1 MPFLLS
7 LPPSLVE
14 TFHSL
19 TGKDADEWFCAADP
33 AGKRLG
39 SGGGTVWL
47 MRKKEAPRPPKG
59 EAPSNSKPPLT
70 PPKGERTL
78 APGAS
83 PLGGRGAGGLFIIHA
98 GGCSRRIPA
107 YAPSGKVLIP
117 LPPYKGK
124 RGLTL
129 LDLQTGLFER
139 IMRQAPEGLRTL
151 IASGDVLITAPDVPQ
166 IPDADVVCLGM
177 TERPE
182 LMQNHGVFAIRRDR
196 PDELDFM
203 LQKPSVARMAELE
216 GSHELLMDIG
226 LWLLSDKAVERLKAL
241 ATDDKGEIEFYDLY
255 GAYGLGL
262 GNDPAIDEPRLA
274 DLSVAVVRLDKGRF
288 LHYGTS
294 HELLSSTA
302 EVTGEGSVFVFN
314 SVSEATI
321 GEGAEDIW
329 VENSCLPASW
339 TLCGRNIVTGVI
351 AESQSHKVAESQS
364 HRVAEGPLILQEGQC
379 VDVVPVGE
387 SDYALR
393 PYGFND
399 KFSGRVADAMYM
411 EQSMAEWMARRGVSI
426 ADFATADD
434 IQDAELFPVVS
445 DMAIM
450 GRLLHW
456 FLDAEPDAAT
466 AALWRSCRRLS
477 AGALSDVAN
486 MQRLFSQRKAL
497 YEQAMAREMH
507 TAMKDSACS
516 DRAFSLLR
524 EGLLNGI
531 VTAKSLPRM
540 DVLPDQMVCAQS
552 PVRADVAGGWTDT
565 PPYSVFNGGSVV
577 NFAFNI
583 NGQGPLHVY
592 VRPRKEYNIVCQSVD
607 LGMSETVSTYEELA
621 AYDRVG
627 SPFSIP
633 KAALALSGFLPRFC
647 REDYGS
653 LRRQL
658 EAFGCGLSITMV
670 AAVPAGSGLGT
681 SSILAAT
688 VLGALSDFCALHWS
702 EVEICRRT
710 LALEQLLTTG
720 GGWQDQYGG
729 VIGGIKMLTSDR
741 GFEQD
746 VAVRTLPA
754 TLFDGE
760 QARCHLMYY
769 TGITRTAKH
778 ILVDIVKGMFLHE
791 EERMAILGEMKQ
803 HALNMQHAVEKGDL
817 EGYGRLVRRSWE
829 LNCRLDSGTDPA
841 KVREVCSR
849 IDDLCLGYKLL
860 GAGGGGYMYMV
871 AKDAE
876 AAQRL
881 RRELTDR
888 PLCANSRFVDMEI
901 ADSGLLISRS

>member
-47 MRKKEAPRPPKG
+47 MREAQSPEVQSL
-59 EAPSNSKPPLT
+59 EAPSNSPSR
-70 PPKGERTL
+70 GELWRQGPSL
-78 APGAS
+78 EGRVGEGLWAPS
-83 PLGGRGAGGLFIIHA
+83 IIIHA

-151 IASGDVLITAPDVPQ
+151 IASGDVLITAPEVPQ

-314 SVSEATI
+314 SVGEATI

-364 HRVAEGPLILQEGQC
+364 RRRASGP
-379 VDVVPVGE
+379 
-387 SDYALR
+387 
-393 PYGFND
+393 
-399 KFSGRVADAMYM
+399 SG
-411 EQSMAEWMARRGVSI
+411 G
-426 ADFATADD
+426 T
-434 IQDAELFPVVS
+434 
-445 DMAIM
+445 
-450 GRLLHW
+450 
-456 FLDAEPDAAT
+456 
-466 AALWRSCRRLS
+466 
-477 AGALSDVAN
+477 
-486 MQRLFSQRKAL
+486 
-497 YEQAMAREMH
+497 
-507 TAMKDSACS
+507 
-516 DRAFSLLR
+516 
-524 EGLLNGI
+524 
-531 VTAKSLPRM
+531 
-540 DVLPDQMVCAQS
+540 
-552 PVRADVAGGWTDT
+552 VR
-565 PPYSVFNGGSVV
+565 
-577 NFAFNI
+577 
-583 NGQGPLHVY
+583 
-592 VRPRKEYNIVCQSVD
+592 
-607 LGMSETVSTYEELA
+607 
-621 AYDRVG
+621 
-627 SPFSIP
+627 
-633 KAALALSGFLPRFC
+633 
-647 REDYGS
+647 
-653 LRRQL
+653 
-658 EAFGCGLSITMV
+658 
-670 AAVPAGSGLGT
+670 
-681 SSILAAT
+681 
-688 VLGALSDFCALHWS
+688 
-702 EVEICRRT
+702 
-710 LALEQLLTTG
+710 
-720 GGWQDQYGG
+720 
-729 VIGGIKMLTSDR
+729 
-741 GFEQD
+741 
-746 VAVRTLPA
+746 
-754 TLFDGE
+754 
-760 QARCHLMYY
+760 
-769 TGITRTAKH
+769 
-778 ILVDIVKGMFLHE
+778 
-791 EERMAILGEMKQ
+791 
-803 HALNMQHAVEKGDL
+803 
-817 EGYGRLVRRSWE
+817 
-829 LNCRLDSGTDPA
+829 
-841 KVREVCSR
+841 
-849 IDDLCLGYKLL
+849 
-860 GAGGGGYMYMV
+860 
-871 AKDAE
+871 
-876 AAQRL
+876 
-881 RRELTDR
+881 
-888 PLCANSRFVDMEI
+888 
-901 ADSGLLISRS
+901 

>member
-47 MRKKEAPRPPKG
+47 MRKAQ
-59 EAPSNSKPPLT
+59 T
-70 PPKGERTL
+70 GERQ
-78 APGAS
+78 
-83 PLGGRGAGGLFIIHA
+83 IVIHA

-151 IASGDVLITAPDVPQ
+151 IASGDVLITAPEVPQ

-351 AESQSHKVAESQS
+351 AESQSRKVAESQSHKVAESQS
-364 HRVAEGPLILQEGQC
+364 HRVAEGPLVLQEGQC

-445 DMAIM
+445 DMTAM

-456 FLDAEPDAAT
+456 FLDEEPDKAVT
-466 AALWRSCRRLS
+466 ALWRNSRRLS
-477 AGALSDVAN
+477 AAALSDVAN

-565 PPYSVFNGGSVV
+565 PPYSVFNGGSV
-577 NFAFNI
+577 
-583 NGQGPLHVY
+583 

-729 VIGGIKMLTSDR
+729 VYGGIKMLVSNK

-841 KVREVCSR
+841 KVRELCSR

-876 AAQRL
+876 AARRL
-881 RRELTDR
+881 RCELTDN